1 MVAAAT
7 NTLDRTRQ
15 SPRQRAATTA
25 SDSDGDP
32 RPIHSPRLRA
42 AAEAAAGANGDDEDE
57 LDEIDAVRVEA
68 INALSDELLSTCFIK
83 AAEALHA
90 NDRRATYGTWGGSA
104 AAGGPGKQAAWT
116 RQWMIDNDVWPGHYA
131 RRWTIA
137 FLNESGRTGHAYA
150 IGSAAAKR
158 LMQEAGD
165 AANHELE
172 EQRKDTR
179 FVLKRPAQAKG
190 PYMDEVVIQGLYR
203 KKYRQVT
210 SPDTFNDFIKDAYM
224 VEEDSFAANQG
235 WSAELRF
242 VTYYVGQH
250 GLMTRFLRNIQHMT
264 SPCGVHATAAV
275 AGFFP
280 GTLVISG
287 ADCLWA
293 HSEVERSAMEKM
305 GTYPNASNGKRF
317 LAKHANLRGANR
329 SKGNGDVTTYC
340 MAGDLPFVKKLQPLI
355 SERLERAGPR
365 VCEHA
370 SCSRAP
376 YWGSAE
382 DRQKRWC
389 QAHRGDDS
397 VCLHHAACE
406 GCGEK
411 EASFSM
417 ADGKRRWCAGC
428 KHEGATRPSR
438 AKKHDGARRAV
449 GKTSTRDRWP
459 RSRRKCEDCDKKQA
473 SFGMEGEPGRWWC
486 AACAREHHPGAVDKT
501 RANRAVDKTRAIKQK
516 GSKRKRQ

>member
-1 MVAAAT
+1 MATAAT
-7 NTLDRTRQ
+7 VA
-15 SPRQRAATTA
+15 STA
-25 SDSDGDP
+25 IEEPTEEEEIGCESDSDG
-32 RPIHSPRLRA
+32 
-42 AAEAAAGANGDDEDE
+42 EDE
-57 LDEIDAVRVEA
+57 LDEIDAVRVDS
-68 INALSDELLSTCFIK
+68 INGLEDVPC
-83 AAEALHA
+83 
-90 NDRRATYGTWGGSA
+90 RRAFLKAVGALRRPDKKAVELACYALEGTA
-104 AAGGPGKQAAWT
+104 KQLQYK

-137 FLNESGRTGHAYA
+137 FVTGDTTGPAYA
-150 IGSAAAKR
+150 LGSATAKQ
-158 LMQEAGD
+158 LMKEAGD
-165 AANHELE
+165 AANHERDE
-172 EQRKDTR
+172 ERKDTH

-190 PYMDEVVIQGLYR
+190 PYMDEVVIRGLYR

-210 SPDTFNDFIKDAYM
+210 NRDTFRDFIKDAYM
-224 VEEDSFAANQG
+224 VEEDSFAAEQG
-235 WSAELRF
+235 WPARLRF

-264 SPCGVHATAAV
+264 SPCGVHAKAAV